1 MSNIHNFANRQLCE
15 YASIF
20 PTVASLLDHLL
31 FTNGNGYSFRNGMIV
46 DGDRVRIDEYP
57 EMTDDEWNTLI
68 ADCHAKERRW
78 AEEYSRD
85 KPIDEAELA
94 EDCAKYQRVSVTDES
109 FSRNAL
115 YEDLLAMEEAYNE
128 IYKLRGQDYFLRPYP
143 LSKGYADVFRLN
155 EKTPKWFVKIA
166 HDLCAVWVEFLT
178 QEIVTGHVWLP
189 PAQRPKVEP
198 TPEQVAQAEGMR
210 ELLDM
215 LKADKDYDGW
225 LDKPEPTSDYADL
238 SWTTTHRDLLAAE
251 TTRLG
256 TLLEQV

>member
-1 MSNIHNFANRQLCE
+1 MVYNFFLLSQLKEIMANIHNFANRQLCE

-46 DGDRVRIDEYP
+46 DSDGVRINEYP

-78 AEEYSRD
+78 AEEYSRG

-94 EDCAKYQRVSVTDES
+94 EDCDKYQRVSVTAES

-115 YEDLLAMEEAYNE
+115 FEDLLAMEESYQE
-128 IYKLRGQDYFLRPYP
+128 TYKLRGQDRFLRPYP

-166 HDLCAVWVEFLT
+166 YDFCAAWTEFLT
-178 QEIVTGHVWLP
+178 QEIVTAHVWLP
-189 PAQRPKVEP
+189 PSQRPKVVP

-210 ELLDM
+210 ELID
-215 LKADKDYDGW
+215 
-225 LDKPEPTSDYADL
+225 
-238 SWTTTHRDLLAAE
+238 
-251 TTRLG
+251 
-256 TLLEQV
+256 